1 MGLFPPFF
9 SCMETSRTEP
19 VKQMQM
25 LCCFL
30 SFYSGPRAWNWSS
43 LTLPSKRRKGTL
55 WYFKNYA
62 EKKRA
67 LAWISGVD
75 PLVWLPFQNGL
86 RGAENMLGMG
96 KDAEKHEAA
105 ISLGGSGGSKNSR
118 LRGFTL
124 MRKKHFTFAQEL
136 CDRSA
141 REVRGCRS
149 GMEMSLGIT
158 PPWRGHLMSPGWA
171 ETHRE
176 PPWNAPKGMVFAFP
190 ELKGTVLWW
199 GAEVWKQKGG

>member
-1 MGLFPPFF
+1 MGFFPPFF

-30 SFYSGPRAWNWSS
+30 SFYSGLRAWNWSS

-55 WYFKNYA
+55 WYFKNDA
-62 EKKRA
+62 GKKSTSMDI
-67 LAWISGVD
+67 WSG
-75 PLVWLPFQNGL
+75 
-86 RGAENMLGMG
+86 
-96 KDAEKHEAA
+96 
-105 ISLGGSGGSKNSR
+105 SLGLASLPEWPSRSRKHAGYGERRREAWGSDFI
-118 LRGFTL
+118 RGIWWKQKPETQ
-124 MRKKHFTFAQEL
+124 RIHTDEKKHFRFDQEL
-136 CDRSA
+136 CDRSP

-149 GMEMSLGIT
+149 GMEMSLGTT
-158 PPWRGHLMSPGWA
+158 PPWRGHLMSHGWA

-176 PPWNAPKGMVFAFP
+176 PPWNAPKGMVFVFP

-199 GAEVWKQKGG
+199 GAEMWKQKGG